1 MPAPRRLPAE
11 TLLDAIYVVTGSK
24 SKFPGVPAGTRA
36 ASLPDSGIKL
46 PDGFLG
52 TFGRPPRESACECER
67 AGGLQLGPIMA
78 LVSGPTVN
86 NAISDP
92 GNAITKL
99 ASEEK
104 DDRKLINRLFIRILN
119 RPATEKEIQASLAL
133 FADEIDGDHADLE
146 KELELAQ
153 KDIKAELD
161 KKEKTRAEA
170 IAKVESELKAYRAK
184 TAPAVQKANDE
195 RNDRIKKA
203 EDALMGFDEG
213 LAAKIVAWEQSH
225 KAGKSIWRNL
235 DMGIVTSKIPG
246 IKFEQQEDGSVFVG
260 GRSAK
265 RQLRR
270 QGRNGAF
277 QDHRCSCRSPFG
289 HPVAQE
295 WSRPSPQ

>member
-1 MPAPRRLPAE
+1 
-11 TLLDAIYVVTGSK
+11 
-24 SKFPGVPAGTRA
+24 
-36 ASLPDSGIKL
+36 
-46 PDGFLG
+46 
-52 TFGRPPRESACECER
+52 
-67 AGGLQLGPIMA
+67 MA

-203 EDALMGFDEG
+203 EEALMVFDEG

-235 DMGIVTSKIPG
+235 DMGNVTSKIPG
-246 IKFEQQEDGSVFVG
+246 IKFEKQEDGSVFVG
-260 GRSAK
+260 GRRP
-265 RQLRR
+265 RQLTLSRPPRR
-270 QGRNGAF
+270 F
-277 QDHRCSCRSPFG
+277 PDHRGSCRSPVG
-289 HPVAQE
+289 YPVAQE
-295 WSRPSPQ
+295 RSRSSPQ